1 MSLRISTVRAKVQ
14 AAKTK
19 LNNLGHPP
27 SEELTDALEQV
38 EAGLRFYKTEY
49 LGPTFNTLKTKKY
62 LAEDAFDSKPEYQT
76 VWGQVCFLH
85 YQSAAIK
92 SIAEGIEA
100 LRTYMVR
107 LPPCVQRSTI
117 LLPCS
122 MIMASSYLL
131 NKEQPPNTLST
142 GTSTEDEVE
151 DQDYP
156 PHEYITSLITYT
168 VRSADQGYYRTGV
181 DDEGEVDYTS
191 PRAIGPEYQRLLT
204 HKTALEGLSTL
215 LNQQTVT
222 LSKHKEAQLEQRSRL
237 EWWGNMVNISGK
249 VGQWSK
255 ETKWVDWA
263 FVKQEQLA
271 NAWTPGP

>member
-27 SEELTDALEQV
+27 SEELTDALGQV
-38 EAGLRFYKTEY
+38 EAGLRFYKKFCSQTEY
-49 LGPTFNTLKTKKY
+49 LGPTFNTLKTIKY
-62 LAEDAFDSKPEYQT
+62 LAEDAFDPKLEYTT
-76 VWGQVCFLH
+76 VWGQVCFFH
-85 YQSAAIK
+85 YQSDAIN

-100 LRTYMVR
+100 LRTYM
-107 LPPCVQRSTI
+107 
-117 LLPCS
+117 
-122 MIMASSYLL
+122 
-131 NKEQPPNTLST
+131 PPNTLST

-237 EWWGNMVNISGK
+237 GWWGNMVNISGK
-249 VGQWSK
+249 VSQWSK
-255 ETKWVDWA
+255 ETKWVDSA